1 MKQRS
6 PVAFLLALLFSITS
20 VTFGAA
26 SANGDE
32 GGPLRLGLHGSTLGL
47 GANAEFDLSENFSV
61 RAMFSQLGLDYD
73 ETESGNEYTGD
84 LDLQSI
90 GLLADWRPLPG
101 GLRVTGGV
109 FLNNNEVNATAR
121 ATSTED
127 NLDIGGTDYANASIN
142 MLLDFE
148 PIAPYLGVGWSSGYG
163 RSGLG
168 FAVDAGLLYQRAPR
182 ISGSGI
188 AGDCSFRVSDGGT
201 ATVTGTCDDPDGLMS
216 DLEMEHSDLTDE
228 IEDFIWYPVLSLGI
242 SYRF

>member
-1 MKQRS
+1 MKERS
-6 PVAFLLALLFSITS
+6 PVALLLALLFSIAS
-20 VTFGAA
+20 VTFGAV

-32 GGPLRLGLHGSTLGL
+32 AGPLRLGLHGSTLGL
-47 GANAEFDLSENFSV
+47 GANAEFDLSESFSV
-61 RAMFSQLGLDYD
+61 RAMFSQLGLDYE

-109 FLNNNEVNATAR
+109 FLNNNEVGASARTASAGDR
-121 ATSTED
+121 
-127 NLDIGGTDYANASIN
+127 LDIGGTDYSNASID

-148 PIAPYLGVGWSSGYG
+148 PIAPYFGVGWSSGYG
-163 RSGLG
+163 RPGLG
-168 FAVDAGLLYQRAPR
+168 FAVDAGLLYQQAPR
-182 ISGSGI
+182 VSGSGT

-201 ATVTGTCDDPDGLMS
+201 ATVTGTCADPDDLMT
-216 DLEMEHSDLTDE
+216 DLEMEHSDLADE
-228 IEDFIWYPVLSLGI
+228 LEDFTWYPVLSLGI